1 MAAIEIDNTPDHLT
15 TSKGVIRE
23 RVPCNE
29 SKETNSKGLR
39 NGFWDS
45 ELTPSEDEHLSRVLV
60 VLENKEVER
69 ELVKPFGRVI
79 KGVSL
84 R

>member
-1 MAAIEIDNTPDHLT
+1 MAAIEIESTPDHLT

-39 NGFWDS
+39 NGFRDS
-45 ELTPSEDEHLSRVLV
+45 ELTASEDEHLIGVLV
-60 VLENKEVER
+60 VLENKDVGGK
-69 ELVKPFGRVI
+69 LVKTFGRVT